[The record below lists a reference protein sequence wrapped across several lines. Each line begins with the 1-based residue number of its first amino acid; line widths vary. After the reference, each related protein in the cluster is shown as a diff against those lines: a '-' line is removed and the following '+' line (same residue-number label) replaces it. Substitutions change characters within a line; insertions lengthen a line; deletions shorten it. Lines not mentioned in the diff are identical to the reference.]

1 MTRDVGIGTLLG
13 LNNRLPITQMEVS
26 LGRGATA
33 AWLRVATNID
43 LTQGGFL
50 RSRKGFSLAVAGALH
65 SLWSDDKDAYGVVNG
80 DLVHI
85 DRSTLAQ
92 TLAVPAL
99 GYGRVVYARLP
110 DGMVYWTNGTRIG
123 RLAGSVAR
131 EVVTPA
137 PNPVPIASPTVG
149 GLPAGR
155 YQVCFTAIGPDG
167 ESASTEP
174 VQIQL
179 PDGGGIAFAGL
190 AANTLVYATGPDGE
204 VFNEVAGSDY
214 LSPSNDGAVCDTFM
228 LDTMPAGHALA
239 YYKGSLL
246 VASGPWLYVSEAY
259 RYGLFNLGRGFIPF
273 PAPISVVQPMDDG
286 IYVCADKTYW
296 IPGDPLNTTPA
307 VVLPYGALP
316 GSATFDAKEQTAYWQ
331 GEQGAVIAKSGG
343 AIAVP
348 QDEALTFNPAES
360 GVTWVREHLGDKH
373 LITSRFGVTP
383 P

>member
-13 LNNRLPITQMEVS
+13 LNNRLPITQLEVS

-33 AWLRVATNID
+33 AWLRLAKNID
-43 LTQGGFL
+43 LNSKGFL
-50 RSRKGFSLAVAGALH
+50 RSRKGFSLSVAGNWH
-65 SLWSDDKDAYGVVNG
+65 SLWADERDAYGVFNG
-80 DLVHI
+80 DLVHTNHRTI
-85 DRSTLAQ
+85 ART
-92 TLAVPAL
+92 
-99 GYGRVVYARLP
+99 VVAPGVGASRMSYARLP

-123 RLAGSVAR
+123 RLAGAVAR
-131 EVVTPA
+131 ELVTPA
-137 PNPVPIASPTVG
+137 PNPVPIATATAG

-204 VFNEVAGSDY
+204 VFNEVAGGDY

-239 YYKGSLL
+239 HYKGSLL
-246 VASGPWLYVSEAY
+246 VARGPWLYISEAY

-273 PAPISVVQPMDDG
+273 PAPISVVQPFDDG
-286 IYVCADKTYW
+286 LYVCADQTYW
-296 IPGDPLNTTPA
+296 IPGDPLNSTPVA
-307 VVLPYGALP
+307 VLPYGALP
-316 GSATFDAKEQTAYWQ
+316 GSATYDPQRKTAYWQ

-343 AIAVP
+343 VVSVP
-348 QDEALTFNPAES
+348 QDEALTFNPAETGFS
-360 GVTWVREHLGDKH
+360 WVRSQQGEKH